1 MISPEA
7 LSVAKQ
13 HLSGVPNNQLL
24 AAMGNA
30 LQAAPNVP
38 LVQLMAAHKMLAQEQ
53 QKQQAMQAMQMAQ
66 QGGGVAPQQPTT
78 VAQDTQQGLA
88 QLAMQDQQ
96 PPMQDQQQP
105 MAQEPTMQA
114 AHGGLMQLPVHNFR
128 PEHYAGGGIV
138 AFGDPELNPN
148 ENQVVSTETGDKY
161 TRFPSSTN
169 ERQLV
174 YPSMLDRLF
183 NRDAMKTYNDMLSRR
198 KGQTTSKDLAA
209 QNIGQSTTTPE
220 ALVTEPAT
228 ISSETGTRYTPLSE
242 VPPGLATEPVEQG
255 LGATP
260 EGRARTDQTRRP
272 AVTPAAATAT
282 ASAASETTEPKVT
295 PAMQAIIDRGNK
307 TRGTLES
314 YLAERTENLTPEEA
328 QTRAEKQNTEALKKA
343 GVKSYKDRIDEFKGL
358 ATQAREDRNTDRWL
372 AVAQGFF
379 AMGAGKSRYA
389 MQNMA
394 EGLGVGVGQL
404 KEAEK
409 EHRKAEQAN
418 KDRIN
423 LLEEAHRQEVLGN
436 VKAGRE
442 LYKDAEQRKADE
454 RKNRIAV
461 LGHLAG
467 SDDAQLA
474 RLQAA
479 QSDLEGRKF
488 TARENRLGRESVAGS
503 QAAATAAYKD
513 AALAEQKRQHDIQDA
528 AARRTLYAR
537 ATEKHPGYKT
547 LQELQQS
554 IADMQSRPDLTIDQQ
569 KNLQAKITQHNA
581 LQAAIHTAAQA
592 TAQREFGAGNSGWS
606 DVRQG
611 Q

>member
-13 HLSGVPNNQLL
+13 HLSGVPDNQLL

-30 LQAAPNVP
+30 LQSAPNVP
-38 LVQLMAAHKMLAQEQ
+38 LMQLIAAHKMLTQEQ

-78 VAQDTQQGLA
+78 VAQDTEQGLA
-88 QLAMQDQQ
+88 QLATQNQQ
-96 PPMQDQQQP
+96 PMQDQQQP

-128 PEHYAGGGIV
+128 PESYAGGGIV
-138 AFGDPELNPN
+138 AFAGKDGDQVVEERTSPFMEGLSSLANSVLGLGDTGKERRDAYKKQQENYQRDIELNQLRPGYF
-148 ENQVVSTETGDKY
+148 E
-161 TRFPSSTN
+161 RMLPS
-169 ERQLV
+169 ER
-174 YPSMLDRLF
+174 
-183 NRDAMKTYNDMLSRR
+183 ASRQAEYEQR
-198 KGQTTSKDLAA
+198 
-209 QNIGQSTTTPE
+209 TTP
-220 ALVTEPAT
+220 VPAPA
-228 ISSETGTRYTPLSE
+228 SSAATPEE
-242 VPPGLATEPVEQG
+242 VPAGLATEPPGTLQG

-260 EGRARTDQTRRP
+260 EARARTDQTRRP

-282 ASAASETTEPKVT
+282 ASAASETAEPKVT

-314 YLAERTENLTPEEA
+314 YLAERTENLTPEQA
-328 QTRAEKQNTEALKKA
+328 QTRAETQNKEALKAA
-343 GVKSYKDRIDEFKGL
+343 GAKSYKDRIDEFKGL

-442 LYKDAEQRKADE
+442 LFEKAQQRNADE

-479 QSDLEGRKF
+479 QTTMEGQKF
-488 TARENRLGRESVAGS
+488 IAHENRLGRES
-503 QAAATAAYKD
+503 TAASY
-513 AALAEQKRQHDIQDA
+513 AAQTAAHKEATLAEQKRQHDIQDA

-547 LQELQQS
+547 LQELSQS

>member
-128 PEHYAGGGIV
+128 PESYAGGGIV
-138 AFGDPELNPN
+138 AFAGKDNDQVVEERTSPFMEGLSSLFGLINAPKRREEYSQQQEKYKRDLELNRLRPGSF
-148 ENQVVSTETGDKY
+148 EALTPTE
-161 TRFPSSTN
+161 RAS
-169 ERQLV
+169 RQAAYEQAAAL
-174 YPSMLDRLF
+174 P
-183 NRDAMKTYNDMLSRR
+183 
-198 KGQTTSKDLAA
+198 TTS
-209 QNIGQSTTTPE
+209 TTP
-220 ALVTEPAT
+220 APAPTSSAVTPE
-228 ISSETGTRYTPLSE
+228 E
-242 VPPGLATEPVEQG
+242 VPAGLIAEPPSTQG
-255 LGATP
+255 LGSTP

-272 AVTPAAATAT
+272 AVTPAATA
-282 ASAASETTEPKVT
+282 ASAAPETAEPKVT

-314 YLAERTENLTPEEA
+314 YLAERTENLTPEQA
-328 QTRAEKQNTEALKKA
+328 QTRAEKQNTDALKAA

-467 SDDAQLA
+467 GDDAALA
-474 RLQAA
+474 RMVAA
-479 QSDLEGRKF
+479 QNDLEGRKF
-488 TARENRLGRESVAGS
+488 TAEQNRLSRESIARGQS
-503 QAAATAAYKD
+503 AATAAYKEGT
-513 AALAEQKRQHDIQDA
+513 LRESQRQHDLQDQQRFEQLHQQFYNNDPIIKKSLGPA
-528 AARRTLYAR
+528 TDELNSLEAQFARTPKPEIEAQVRAARTRVANMHKEAVDR
-537 ATEKHPGYKT
+537 AF
-547 LQELQQS
+547 EL
-554 IADMQSRPDLTIDQQ
+554 AKRSR
-569 KNLQAKITQHNA
+569 
-581 LQAAIHTAAQA
+581 AAS
-592 TAQREFGAGNSGWS
+592 SGF
-606 DVRQG
+606 RMLPPEG

>member
-1 MISPEA
+1 
-7 LSVAKQ
+7 
-13 HLSGVPNNQLL
+13 
-24 AAMGNA
+24 
-30 LQAAPNVP
+30 
-38 LVQLMAAHKMLAQEQ
+38 
-53 QKQQAMQAMQMAQ
+53 
-66 QGGGVAPQQPTT
+66 
-78 VAQDTQQGLA
+78 
-88 QLAMQDQQ
+88 
-96 PPMQDQQQP
+96 
-105 MAQEPTMQA
+105 
-114 AHGGLMQLPVHNFR
+114 
-128 PEHYAGGGIV
+128 
-138 AFGDPELNPN
+138 
-148 ENQVVSTETGDKY
+148 
-161 TRFPSSTN
+161 
-169 ERQLV
+169 
-174 YPSMLDRLF
+174 MLDRLF

-209 QNIGQSTTTPE
+209 QNAGQSATTPE
-220 ALVTEPAT
+220 ALATEPAT
-228 ISSETGTRYTPLSE
+228 INPETGTPYTPLSAVSPE
-242 VPPGLATEPVEQG
+242 LVTEPVERG

-272 AVTPAAATAT
+272 AVTPAATA
-282 ASAASETTEPKVT
+282 ASAAPETAEPKVT

-328 QTRAEKQNTEALKKA
+328 QTRAETQNKDALKAA
-343 GVKSYKDRIDEFKGL
+343 GAKSYKDRIDEFKGQ

-404 KEAEK
+404 KDAEK

-442 LYKDAEQRKADE
+442 LFEKAQQRNADE

-467 SDDAQLA
+467 GDDAALA
-474 RLQAA
+474 RMVAA
-479 QSDLEGRKF
+479 QNDLEGRKF
-488 TARENRLGRESVAGS
+488 TAEQNRLSRESVARS
-503 QAAATAAYKD
+503 QSEATAAYKEGT
-513 AALAEQKRQHDIQDA
+513 LAEQKRLHDLQDQQRFDQNVQRFYAAHPAIKGGILATAMDQQQSLEAKLALAPKDPALIEQVNAARTRVANLQDQVINSARA
-528 AARRTLYAR
+528 AAGQSR
-537 ATEKHPGYKT
+537 AT
-547 LQELQQS
+547 S
-554 IADMQSRPDLTIDQQ
+554 
-569 KNLQAKITQHNA
+569 
-581 LQAAIHTAAQA
+581 
-592 TAQREFGAGNSGWS
+592 SGF
-606 DVRQG
+606 RMLPPEG

>member
-128 PEHYAGGGIV
+128 PESYAGGGIV
-138 AFGDPELNPN
+138 AFAGKDNDQVVEERTSPFMEGLSSLFGLVNAPKRREEYSQQQEKYKRDLELNRLRPGSF
-148 ENQVVSTETGDKY
+148 EALTPTE
-161 TRFPSSTN
+161 RAS
-169 ERQLV
+169 RQAAYEQAAAL
-174 YPSMLDRLF
+174 P
-183 NRDAMKTYNDMLSRR
+183 
-198 KGQTTSKDLAA
+198 TTS
-209 QNIGQSTTTPE
+209 TTP
-220 ALVTEPAT
+220 APAPTSSAVTPE
-228 ISSETGTRYTPLSE
+228 E
-242 VPPGLATEPVEQG
+242 VPAGLATEPPGTLQG
-255 LGATP
+255 LGSTP

-272 AVTPAAATAT
+272 AVTPAAAAT
-282 ASAASETTEPKVT
+282 ASETTEPKVT

-328 QTRAEKQNTEALKKA
+328 QTRAETQNTEALKKA

-467 SDDAQLA
+467 GDDAALA

-488 TARENRLGRESVAGS
+488 VARENRLGRESVAAS
-503 QAAATAAYKD
+503 HAAQVAAHKEAT
-513 AALAEQKRQHDIQDA
+513 LAEQKRLHDLQDQQRFDQNVQRFYAAHPAIKGGILATAMDQQQSLEAKLALAPKDPALIQQVNAARTRVTNLQDQVLNSASA
-528 AARRTLYAR
+528 AAGQSR
-537 ATEKHPGYKT
+537 AT
-547 LQELQQS
+547 S
-554 IADMQSRPDLTIDQQ
+554 
-569 KNLQAKITQHNA
+569 
-581 LQAAIHTAAQA
+581 
-592 TAQREFGAGNSGWS
+592 SGF
-606 DVRQG
+606 RMLPPEG